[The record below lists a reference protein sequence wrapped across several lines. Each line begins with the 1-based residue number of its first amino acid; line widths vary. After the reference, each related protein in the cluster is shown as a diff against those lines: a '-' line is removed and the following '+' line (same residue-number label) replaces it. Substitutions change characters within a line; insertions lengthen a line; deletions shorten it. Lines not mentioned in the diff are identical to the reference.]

1 MAKRAT
7 WLVAA
12 IVACGGSVAVSAE
25 LDYELRAGVAYS
37 DNVLRVPVD
46 ETDTAAALAGLRLR
60 GAKESGRLQ
69 YELAGDASYLEYF
82 DSAVD
87 GELIGE
93 AYAESSY
100 EILPQVFSWN
110 LDGSFRQARETL
122 LRPAAPGNRD
132 DIFSASTGPTLRARV
147 GDAFEAEFDARYA
160 LATFSER
167 DFDSETLGGQ
177 LVLARALSGRSL
189 IGIGGS
195 FSDVT
200 YDSDLGGQSLDFE
213 RTEVF
218 LRFRAQGVR
227 TGLEVD
233 AGYSK
238 VEGASIEDSGLMLR
252 LEATRR
258 LTPFISG
265 FLSVT
270 QEYPQSE
277 APAFTPYGATEDVQG
292 GDASVIS
299 GGPRVARSGEV
310 GLRLERPRTRAEFG
324 YSKREETDL
333 LGLFG
338 DRSFDQF
345 RLQVSRSLTPRSQL
359 SAFAGHSRESLS
371 GAGVDANETT
381 GGLELS
387 LTFGRNL
394 GLDLRVQ
401 HAERSSDDPAGEFS
415 ELSGG
420 LFLRWGRVT
429 PGGRGPSVTPTA
441 FLQRGNP

>member
-1 MAKRAT
+1 MAKHA
-7 WLVAA
+7 WWAGALLVAA
-12 IVACGGSVAVSAE
+12 CNAAAGAE
-25 LDYELRAGVAYS
+25 LEYELRAGVAYS

-69 YELAGDASYLEYF
+69 YELSGDVSYLEYF

-87 GELIGE
+87 GELLGE

-100 EILPQVFSWN
+100 EILPQAFSWN
-110 LDGSFRQARETL
+110 LDGSFRQSRESL

-132 DIFSASTGPTLRARV
+132 DIFSASTGPTLRARI

-160 LATFSER
+160 LATYSDR
-167 DFDSETLGGQ
+167 DFDNDTVGAQ

-189 IGIGGS
+189 IGFGGS
-195 FSDVT
+195 FSDVS
-200 YDSDLGGQSLDFE
+200 YESNFSGQSLDFE

-218 LRFRAQGVR
+218 MRFRAEGVR
-227 TGLEVD
+227 TGIEVD

-238 VEGASIEDSGLMLR
+238 VEGASVEDSGLMLR

-265 FLSVT
+265 FLAFT

-277 APAFTPYGATEDVQG
+277 APAFTPYGATEGAEGV
-292 GDASVIS
+292 DASVIS
-299 GGPRVARSGEV
+299 GGPRIARGGDA
-310 GLRLERPRTRAEFG
+310 GLRLERPRTRAEFAFAR
-324 YSKREETDL
+324 REEVDL
-333 LGLFG
+333 LGVFG
-338 DRSFDQF
+338 DRSFDQL
-345 RLQVSRSLTPRSQL
+345 RLQVSRSLTPRSQITG
-359 SAFAGHSRESLS
+359 FASHSRESLA
-371 GAGVDANETT
+371 GAGIDADETS

-394 GLDLRVQ
+394 GLDLRLQ

-415 ELSGG
+415 ELSAG
-420 LFLRWGRVT
+420 LFLRWGRVAA
-429 PGGRGPSVTPTA
+429 GGRGPSVTPTA

>member
-1 MAKRAT
+1 MAKRGWWAGVVI
-7 WLVAA
+7 LA
-12 IVACGGSVAVSAE
+12 ACGSATAAE

-46 ETDTAAALAGLRLR
+46 EMDTAAALAGLRLR
-60 GAKESGRLQ
+60 GAKESGRFQ
-69 YELAGDASYLEYF
+69 YELSGDFSYLEYF

-87 GELIGE
+87 GELLGE

-100 EILPQVFSWN
+100 EILPQVLSWN
-110 LDGSFRQARETL
+110 LGSSFRQSRETL

-132 DIFSASTGPTLRARV
+132 DIFSASTGPTLRARI

-160 LATFSER
+160 LATYSER
-167 DFDSETLGGQ
+167 DFDNETVGGQ

-200 YDSDLGGQSLDFE
+200 YESDLGGQSLDFE
-213 RTEVF
+213 RSEIF
-218 LRFRAQGVR
+218 LRFRAEGVR
-227 TGLEVD
+227 TRLELD
-233 AGYSK
+233 AGYSR
-238 VEGASIEDSGLMLR
+238 VEGASVEDSGLMLR

-265 FLSVT
+265 FVSWR

-277 APAFTPYGATEDVQG
+277 APAFAPYGATEGAGG
-292 GDASVIS
+292 GDVSVLS
-299 GGPRVARSGEV
+299 GAPRVARSGEV

-324 YSKREETDL
+324 FSKREETDL

-338 DRSFDQF
+338 DRTFDQF
-345 RLQVSRSLTPRSQL
+345 RLNVTRSLTPRSQI
-359 SAFAGHSRESLS
+359 AFFAGHSRESLS

-387 LTFGRNL
+387 LAFGRNL

-401 HAERSSDDPAGEFS
+401 HAKRSSDDPAGEFS

-429 PGGRGPSVTPTA
+429 PGGRVLSVTPTA